1 MAVIKVL
8 REKAGESQ
16 TNFAEFLGI
25 TRQTLI
31 KYEKSPETI
40 PLPILRK
47 LSERFDVSI
56 KDILAGKLPD
66 EPEYRVIPAN
76 TQASV
81 KQDIRIDIPEEN
93 IKKFKEVLLYIL
105 ERIGAKPNVGQT
117 VIYKLLYFIDF
128 DYYELYE
135 KQLIGAKYIKNHFGP
150 TPVDFAKIVRQMQ
163 KDNELEEIKTAH
175 FSREQTKYIPVRHA
189 DISMLSAL
197 EIKHIDSVLEK
208 YSDRSAAELSEYSHR
223 DVPWVATKERQ
234 VIPYESVFYRTPETS
249 VRASEK
255 GYLFKGID
263 DEYTEIGTLTV
274 TETAGIG
281 KKWANTELIE
291 LEKFAWTKAAIEKEV
306 KRSAKKH
313 GAA

>member
-1 MAVIKVL
+1 MAVIKAL

-16 TNFAEFLGI
+16 SNFAEFLGI

-40 PLPILRK
+40 PLPVLKK

-56 KDILAGKLPD
+56 KDILAGRLPK
-66 EPEYRVIPAN
+66 EPEYRITPSN
-76 TQASV
+76 TQTSV
-81 KQDIRIDIPEEN
+81 KPDMRIDIPEEN

-105 ERIGAKPNVGQT
+105 ERVGAKPNVGQT

-150 TPVDFAKIVRQMQ
+150 TPVDFVKIVRQMQ
-163 KDNELEEIKTAH
+163 KDNELDEIKTKH
-175 FSREQTKYIPVRHA
+175 FSREQTKYIPVRRA

-197 EIKHIDSVLEK
+197 EIKHIDSILEK
-208 YSDRSAAELSEYSHR
+208 YSDRSAAELSEYSHK
-223 DVPWVATKERQ
+223 DIPWAATKERQ

-249 VRASEK
+249 VRV
-255 GYLFKGID
+255 YQ
-263 DEYTEIGTLTV
+263 
-274 TETAGIG
+274 
-281 KKWANTELIE
+281 N
-291 LEKFAWTKAAIEKEV
+291 EV
-306 KRSAKKH
+306 
-313 GAA
+313 